1 MQSGLKPTNT
11 LRNENLTWETKTSAN
26 IGLDLGFFNDKVNVV
41 IDAYK
46 DVTKDLILAVD
57 IPTHSGYGTQ
67 YLTKVWS

>member
-1 MQSGLKPTNT
+1 MGNQD
-11 LRNENLTWETKTSAN
+11 SAN

-67 YLTKVWS
+67 YRNLGQTTNKGVELTANWYGR